1 MSEFSQTRILD
12 GSLKLKRFLKNIG
25 DIKIIFHGNRS
36 ICFSSLSL
44 IDTAV
49 YLIWNEIVSRNGD
62 SVKKF
67 PYEKNN
73 CLVRERK
80 GHFLLSKYFK

>member
-1 MSEFSQTRILD
+1 MSKFSQTRILD

-36 ICFSSLSL
+36 ISFSSLSL

-67 PYEKNN
+67 PYAKNN
-73 CLVRERK
+73 CLVTE
-80 GHFLLSKYFK
+80 